1 MVTDEIR
8 AFEEEKRIAISPLDK
23 PSSVPGR
30 NEQRLSQGSFLGLLM
45 SIELLAL
52 TFLIRSTYDLLPTPV
67 NSKKWGLQQND

>member
-52 TFLIRSTYDLLPTPV
+52 TFLTSHKV
-67 NSKKWGLQQND
+67 NLRLATNSGEL